1 MESGSVYYGPSWK
14 GNRWPSEIDSQNSS
28 EDFAL
33 EKTKRILYLRR
44 RALLMELALI
54 EDELG
59 IERSVKRK

>member
-1 MESGSVYYGPSWK
+1 MRSVV
-14 GNRWPSEIDSQNSS
+14 S
-28 EDFAL
+28 EDRS
-33 EKTKRILYLRR
+33 EGMTKKEDLPGFRDDESRRILFLRR

>member
-1 MESGSVYYGPSWK
+1 MTGSSLELPKDLDYTK
-14 GNRWPSEIDSQNSS
+14 SE
-28 EDFAL
+28 E
-33 EKTKRILYLRR
+33 TRRMLYLRR

>member
-1 MESGSVYYGPSWK
+1 MPK
-14 GNRWPSEIDSQNSS
+14 TKANLTDNHSE
-28 EDFAL
+28 E
-33 EKTKRILYLRR
+33 TKRILYLRR